1 MLALGHEG
9 YLSTDD
15 YDSDGT
21 PNLYDYDNLQFGL
34 NVIDWLAK
42 RSSQ

>member
-1 MLALGHEG
+1 VLALGHEG